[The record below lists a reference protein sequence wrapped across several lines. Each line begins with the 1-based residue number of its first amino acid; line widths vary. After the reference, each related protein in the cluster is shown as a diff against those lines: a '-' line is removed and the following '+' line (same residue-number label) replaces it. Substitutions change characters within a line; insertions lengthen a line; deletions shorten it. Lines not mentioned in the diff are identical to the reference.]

1 MLDADRS
8 ALSCALSY
16 INRGWHV
23 LPLVPRAK
31 QPFGAL
37 VPNGVHGATNSPEQA
52 RAWWEKCPDAGV
64 GIALKAS
71 GLVAVD
77 VDPRNGGMET
87 LERLEAQHG
96 QMQSDVY
103 AFTGGGGLHFV
114 FQAQVVEALPG
125 TLGPGIDLKK
135 DGYIVAEPSI
145 HPSGRQYTWE
155 ASSDPLEGSVPT
167 ALPGW
172 IRDLARA
179 PFHAAPSVAVAVPPL
194 APERRE
200 SLLNALQHV
209 DADSRDNWLQVGMAI
224 NNEMPGAEGFQ
235 LWDAWSRQ
243 SSKYDAQDQMRVWRS
258 FNPRGLAGVGLN
270 TVFKMAQLSGWR
282 NEGPAAQVASS
293 AEKPA
298 QTLPILNVAELEQA
312 SAAVT
317 WAVKHVI
324 PSDSVGVM
332 FGASGTFK
340 SFLALDFALHS
351 LHGMQ
356 WLGKKTKKGPV
367 LFIAAEG
374 GSGIWRRVKAWHM
387 ARGLDWRGIEFY
399 VVPLAV
405 MLNKGADQV
414 VEAAQRVGVT
424 PATVI
429 VDTLSQT
436 FDGEENSANE
446 VAGYFRALGNGFR
459 ALWRCVVLVIHHSGH
474 VATERPRGSSAIV
487 ANVDFMLGV
496 FRDEKELIATMT
508 CEKQK
513 DGDRFEPVQFQL
525 TPVTLGYDE
534 DGDAVSSLSAAR
546 INHVEELLAARLGEA
561 RAGRNG
567 RLALLMTLAFDGQAE
582 QDLRMAFYKQLP
594 DLDQDSKKRAYYRTK
609 EAAIQARILD
619 FGTEQGSMKQRVIVN
634 KGGV

>member
-1 MLDADRS
+1 MLNADRS
-8 ALSCALSY
+8 ALSCALAY

-23 LPLVPRAK
+23 LPLTPRTK
-31 QPFGAL
+31 HPFGAM
-37 VPNGVHGATNSPEQA
+37 VPNGVHGATNNPEQA

-103 AFTGGGGLHFV
+103 AFTGGGGMHFV

-145 HPSGRQYTWE
+145 HPSGKQYAWE
-155 ASSDPLEGSVPT
+155 ASSDPMDGCVPT

-179 PFHAAPSVAVAVPPL
+179 PFHAATSAAVAVPPL
-194 APERRE
+194 APERRV
-200 SLLNALQHV
+200 SLLDALQHV

-224 NNEMPGAEGFQ
+224 NNELPGAEGFQ

-258 FNPRGLAGVGLN
+258 LKPRGLAGVGLN
-270 TVFKMAQLSGWR
+270 TVFKMAQDTGWQ
-282 NEGPAAQVASS
+282 NGGAATVLEQ
-293 AEKPA
+293 KKLGL
-298 QTLPILNVAELEQA
+298 QILNIAQLEQA

-324 PSDSVGVM
+324 PGDSLGVL

-356 WLGKKTKKGPV
+356 WMGKKTKRGPV

-374 GSGIWRRVKAWHM
+374 GSGIWRRVKAWHL
-387 ARGLDWRGIEFY
+387 ARGLQWEGIEFY
-399 VVPLAV
+399 VLPMAV
-405 MLNKGADQV
+405 MLNKGAAAV
-414 VEAAQRVGVT
+414 VEAAQALGID

-429 VDTLSQT
+429 VDTMSQT

-446 VAGYFRALGNGFR
+446 VAGYFRELGSRFR
-459 ALWRCVVLVIHHSGH
+459 ALWRCVVLVVHHSGH
-474 VATERPRGSSAIV
+474 SATERPRGSSAIV

-496 FRDEKELIATMT
+496 FRDEKELIATLT

-513 DGDRFEPVQFQL
+513 DGERFEPAEFQL
-525 TPVTLGYDE
+525 KPVTVGKDE
-534 DGDAVSSLSAAR
+534 DGDAITS
-546 INHVEELLAARLGEA
+546 LAARHINCAADLVAAHKDEA
-561 RAGRNG
+561 TAGRSG
-567 RLALLMTLAFDGQAE
+567 RMAQLLEMAWPGMTEKELRLAFYGALL
-582 QDLRMAFYKQLP
+582 
-594 DLDQDSKKRAYYRTK
+594 DLDMEAKKKAYYRARD
-609 EAAIQARILD
+609 AAMAAGFIE
-619 FGTEQGSMKQRVIVN
+619 FGSEQGSLVRRLIVL
-634 KGGV
+634 KEWK

>member
-1 MLDADRS
+1 MLEADRS
-8 ALSCALSY
+8 ALSCALAY

-23 LPLVPRAK
+23 LPLNPRAK
-31 QPFGAL
+31 HPFGAM
-37 VPNGVHGATNSPEQA
+37 VPNGVHGATNNPEQA

-103 AFTGGGGLHFV
+103 AFTGGGGMHFV
-114 FQAQVVEALPG
+114 YQAQVVEALPG

-145 HPSGRQYTWE
+145 HPSGRAYQWE
-155 ASSDPLEGSVPT
+155 ASSDPLEGCVPT

-179 PFHAAPSVAVAVPPL
+179 PFHAAPSAAVAVPPL
-194 APERRE
+194 APERRT
-200 SLLNALQHV
+200 SLLDALQHV

-224 NNEMPGAEGFQ
+224 NNEMPGADGFQ
-235 LWDAWSRQ
+235 VWDAWSRQ

-258 FNPRGLAGVGLN
+258 FKPRGLAGVGLN
-270 TVFKMAQLSGWR
+270 SVFKMAQETGWR
-282 NEGPAAQVASS
+282 NSGAPLASEPQK
-293 AEKPA
+293 AG
-298 QTLPILNVAELEQA
+298 LPILNIAQLEQA

-356 WLGKKTKKGPV
+356 WLGKKTKRGPV

-387 ARGLDWRGIEFY
+387 VRGLDWRGIEFY

-436 FDGEENSANE
+436 FEGEENSANE

-525 TPVTLGYDE
+525 TSKTVDWDE
-534 DGDAVSSLSAAR
+534 DGEAVTS
-546 INHVEELLAARLGEA
+546 LAAHHLQTAEA
-561 RAGRNG
+561 LLKAKEQEASAGRAGRDLQLLACATDG
-567 RLALLMTLAFDGQAE
+567 IPEKTLRL
-582 QDLRMAFYKQLP
+582 RFYGVLP
-594 DLDQDSKKRAYYRTK
+594 PEMDMHAKKVAYYR
-609 EAAIQARILD
+609 ARDQLVKLGRLD
-619 FGTEQGSMKQRVIVN
+619 FGSEQGSTERIVILL
-634 KGGV
+634 